1 MEINVLYDEGF
12 ENSVSEDWLRDVAQQ
27 ALLSEGQD
35 DAEMGI
41 LITGQ
46 ERIRSLHK
54 EYMGEDSPTDVLSFA
69 MREKGPAGTPDF
81 VFPEGDALHLG
92 EVIISLPQAEIQ
104 AKEHKHSVK
113 KEVAVLLIHGI
124 LHLLGFD
131 HDRPESREK
140 MQDRETAILK
150 IVDGGLV

>member
-1 MEINVLYDEGF
+1 MD
-12 ENSVSEDWLRDVAQQ
+12 
-27 ALLSEGQD
+27 
-35 DAEMGI
+35 
-41 LITGQ
+41 
-46 ERIRSLHK
+46 
-54 EYMGEDSPTDVLSFA
+54 EDSPTDVLSFA